1 MQETQ
6 ITLNDGTSVKGI
18 VFDNNDYQKMKQIF
32 RQCMDIS
39 DLLRSLG
46 GRKLN
51 IPDVIS
57 EGIYC
62 VLFNAA
68 RTNGDAY
75 SYDAVDLS
83 TKEGI
88 QIKSAS
94 IANDCTSFGPTSTWD
109 KLIFMDFAPKGIV
122 DGNVDF
128 YEIPSEDVYGLV
140 LNQSKHETFIDQQK
154 QGRRPRFSIKK
165 LIISPKNIKPF
176 AHINLLEDT
185 QL

>member
-1 MQETQ
+1 MKDVQ
-6 ITLNDGTSVKGI
+6 ITLNNGTSVKG
-18 VFDNNDYQKMKQIF
+18 VEFDKNDYKKMRKIFKQ
-32 RQCMDIS
+32 CVKIS
-39 DLLRSLG
+39 KLLHSLG

-62 VLFNAA
+62 FLFNAA

-75 SYDAVDLS
+75 SYDAVNLK

-94 IANDCTSFGPTSTWD
+94 IPNDCTSFGPTSTWD
-109 KLIFMDFAPKGIV
+109 KLVFMDFAPNGVV

-128 YEIPSEDVYGLV
+128 YEIPSEEIYGLI
-140 LNQSKHETFIDQQK
+140 LNNSKNETFLDQQK

-165 LIISPKNIKPF
+165 LIIAKKKIKPF
-176 AHINLLEDT
+176 ARINLLEDNSH
-185 QL
+185 

>member
-1 MQETQ
+1 MKDVQ
-6 ITLNDGTSVKGI
+6 ITLNDGTSVKGV
-18 VFDNNDYQKMKQIF
+18 VFDSGDYQKMRKIF
-32 RQCMDIS
+32 KQCMEVS

-75 SYDAVDLS
+75 SYDAVALN

-109 KLIFMDFAPKGIV
+109 KLVFMDFAPNDVV
-122 DGNVDF
+122 DGNIDF
-128 YEIPSEDVYGLV
+128 YEIPSEEVYGLI
-140 LNQSKHETFIDQQK
+140 LNNSKNETFLDQQK

-165 LIISPKNIKPF
+165 LIIAKKNIKPF
-176 AHINLLEDT
+176 AHLNLLEET
-185 QL
+185 SH